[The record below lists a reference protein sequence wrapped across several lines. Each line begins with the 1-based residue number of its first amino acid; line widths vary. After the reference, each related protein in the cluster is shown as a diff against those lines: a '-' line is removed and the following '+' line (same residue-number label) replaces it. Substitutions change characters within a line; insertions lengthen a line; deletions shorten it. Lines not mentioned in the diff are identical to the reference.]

1 MKFLVNHEIVT
12 GTNNGKDGVVLKILK
27 DAGEKTMEDI
37 TIETDLLLI
46 SIGRKPNTANLN
58 LQDA

>member
-12 GTNNGKDGVVLKILK
+12 GTNNGKDGIVLKILK

-37 TIETDLLLI
+37 QIETDLLLI

-58 LQDA
+58 L

>member
-58 LQDA
+58 LEDA